1 MLLFKLRIIKYVVAV
16 CITFKCCYVVD
27 KKSVDS
33 VVVVGI
39 TVVISVAASVVDRL

>member
-1 MLLFKLRIIKYVVAV
+1 MLL
-16 CITFKCCYVVD
+16 
-27 KKSVDS
+27 SVDS